1 MHSRASLQALLGD
14 WRKHLSDWA
23 ASGRLTAAAQEA
35 LQIKGESEALKRLVD
50 QWSEGNFTA
59 LPPVVLLPAS
69 SMPGAVG
76 AYTIGSP
83 TIYLNQEWLKSA
95 SQDSVM
101 LVLTEELGHHLD
113 GLLNE
118 VDTEGDEGKSL
129 SNILLRSNPP
139 RNTGQRDKGV
149 IILPQ
154 GEKLDAEYSA
164 APTLSWTQVLGPP
177 REI

>member
-76 AYTIGSP
+76 A
-83 TIYLNQEWLKSA
+83 
-95 SQDSVM
+95 
-101 LVLTEELGHHLD
+101 
-113 GLLNE
+113 
-118 VDTEGDEGKSL
+118 
-129 SNILLRSNPP
+129 
-139 RNTGQRDKGV
+139 
-149 IILPQ
+149 
-154 GEKLDAEYSA
+154 
-164 APTLSWTQVLGPP
+164 
-177 REI
+177 